1 MKTAQDHRSDK
12 LSSSVAFN
20 AEEDGRRTKKTYI
33 VLSSLHVL
41 PARNFALQMPGLG
54 SCLNVLFSPFR
65 ERAPKYRADDRH
77 ADKSDQI
84 QHG

>member
-54 SCLNVLFSPFR
+54 RCLNARLATVRIPVQAGR
-65 ERAPKYRADDRH
+65 
-77 ADKSDQI
+77 
-84 QHG
+84 